1 MGNSLEIHLLS
12 PKTVIMISK
21 LVYQQEL
28 SATFDLDDLN
38 KAIKKIGIRTE
49 LNLDVSFIYE
59 VIQLN
64 ADKFNDNTITVE
76 NIILPKL
83 KTLEVDYYKTNSEVV
98 HNYYKVN
105 VDSFSKK
112 KSIVNNFFR
121 YDGDDYVDIDY
132 MEPYDKD
139 YGDTEYLDSGIND
152 IT

>member
-59 VIQLN
+59 VIQL
-64 ADKFNDNTITVE
+64 KCG
-76 NIILPKL
+76 
-83 KTLEVDYYKTNSEVV
+83 Y
-98 HNYYKVN
+98 
-105 VDSFSKK
+105 
-112 KSIVNNFFR
+112 SI
-121 YDGDDYVDIDY
+121 
-132 MEPYDKD
+132 
-139 YGDTEYLDSGIND
+139 
-152 IT
+152 

>member
-21 LVYQQEL
+21 LVYEQEL
-28 SATFDLDDLN
+28 SAAFDLDDLN
-38 KAIKKIGIRTE
+38 RAIKKIGINTN

-83 KTLEVDYYKTNSEVV
+83 KTLEVDYYETKSEVI
-98 HNYYKVN
+98 HSYYKVN
-105 VDSFSKK
+105 LESFSKQK
-112 KSIVNNFFR
+112 RIVNNFFS
-121 YDGDDYVDIDY
+121 YDGDDTVDVNYI
-132 MEPYDKD
+132 EPYDKD
-139 YGDTEYLDSGIND
+139 YGDSEFIDSGIND